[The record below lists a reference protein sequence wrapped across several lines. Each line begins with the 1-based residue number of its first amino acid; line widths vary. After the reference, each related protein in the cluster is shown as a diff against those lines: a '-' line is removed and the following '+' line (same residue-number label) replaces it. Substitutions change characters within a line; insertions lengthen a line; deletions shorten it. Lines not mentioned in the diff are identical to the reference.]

1 MFEPT
6 PLYPANFHKPG
17 PFLLFGSYSGQISPR
32 IKSFDSS
39 TKVIPSL
46 HIISLGVSDRQWNE
60 LPAKFKI
67 TWRHSNHPRRP
78 RGSQSGREKR
88 RNESFQV
95 RTKEPLGT
103 DSHRTISKS
112 SSRCRLLIGHKKCFV
127 LLCPIGEHISWVLFV
142 CSYTTA
148 IARLVGVMHQRN
160 ARSQET
166 FSLI

>member
-1 MFEPT
+1 MLLQGKHQSNTVYDNICKVQKKGKRKEWKSRGSRSSFKCK
-6 PLYPANFHKPG
+6 HK
-17 PFLLFGSYSGQISPR
+17 
-32 IKSFDSS
+32 
-39 TKVIPSL
+39 
-46 HIISLGVSDRQWNE
+46 IIWMNQWNE
-60 LPAKFKI
+60 LGSILHILGEPG
-67 TWRHSNHPRRP
+67 
-78 RGSQSGREKR
+78 GSQSGREKR

-95 RTKEPLGT
+95 RTEEPRGT

>member
-1 MFEPT
+1 MQALLPVVPVELAVDVLRSEPRVRFVT
-6 PLYPANFHKPG
+6 IDLGSVYKIANADPVYWLVKA
-17 PFLLFGSYSGQISPR
+17 
-32 IKSFDSS
+32 
-39 TKVIPSL
+39 
-46 HIISLGVSDRQWNE
+46 GVLQRN
-60 LPAKFKI
+60 
-67 TWRHSNHPRRP
+67 NHPRRP

-95 RTKEPLGT
+95 RAEEPLGT

-112 SSRCRLLIGHKKCFV
+112 SSRCRLLIGHKKRFV

-166 FSLI
+166 FSLL

>member
-1 MFEPT
+1 MRCFKQNERTKCKKHDPARTRTWNLLIRSQT
-6 PLYPANFHKPG
+6 PYPLGHEA
-17 PFLLFGSYSGQISPR
+17 
-32 IKSFDSS
+32 D
-39 TKVIPSL
+39 KVYIDFYCYFT
-46 HIISLGVSDRQWNE
+46 INC
-60 LPAKFKI
+60 I
-67 TWRHSNHPRRP
+67 TNMHCNMHPRRP

-88 RNESFQV
+88 RDESFQV
-95 RTKEPLGT
+95 RAEEPLGT

-112 SSRCRLLIGHKKCFV
+112 SSRCWLLIGHKKCFV